1 MDSALS
7 SSASAPLDAAALW
20 QDVLSVREDC
30 PLVHNVTNLVVM
42 QFSANMLLALG
53 AAPVMAHAEEEVEDM
68 VALAGALVLNIG
80 TLSPPWVRAMRLA
93 ARRARTDATP
103 VVLDPVGAGATAYRG
118 RALAELFGDGDP
130 DIVRGNASEIMS
142 VAGQAAAPRGVDSAA
157 AAGDALPAARALAAR
172 TRGVVCIS
180 GAQDHVV
187 CADGRH
193 AVLANGHPWMTR
205 VTGVGCSA
213 TALVG
218 AFAAVQPDRW
228 RATVAAMAY
237 LGVAGEW
244 AAERC
249 LNAGAGLGSFQVAL
263 LDAVHLL
270 DRDTFE
276 QRLRL
281 SLAG

>member
-1 MDSALS
+1 MSPR
-7 SSASAPLDAAALW
+7 APTTLDAAALW
-20 QDVLSVREDC
+20 RDACSVRENC

-42 QFSANMLLALG
+42 QFSANMLLSLG
-53 AAPVMAHAEEEVEDM
+53 ASPVMAHAEEEVEDM
-68 VALAGALVLNIG
+68 AALAGALVLNIG

-93 ARRARTDATP
+93 ARRARADATP
-103 VVLDPVGAGATAYRG
+103 VVLDPVGAGATPYRQ
-118 RALAELFGDGDP
+118 RALAELFSDGYP

-142 VAGQAAAPRGVDSAA
+142 VAGQAASTRGVDSS
-157 AAGDALPAARALAAR
+157 AGADDALPAARALAGQ
-172 TRGVVCIS
+172 TGGVVCIS

-187 CADGRH
+187 CAEGRH

-213 TALVG
+213 SALVA

-244 AAERC
+244 AAERS
-249 LNAGAGLGSFQVAL
+249 LHAGVGLGSFQVAL

-270 DRDTFE
+270 GQDTFE
-276 QRLRL
+276 RRLRL
-281 SLAG
+281 SLPR